1 MWFKRFSGKKSEIDM
16 AIDVPPVK
24 LKGVGDGFWVTID
37 PSVPEEVLHEE
48 VVKLFERL
56 KHLAINAKVVID
68 VGEEEGH
75 DPLIEGL
82 KRLLKT
88 RFDVGSVTRPV
99 KKRSQ
104 AVEAQRQ
111 VDLSRGWLTQRSDA
125 LILTGRI
132 RAGQKIETKRHLII
146 AGNVNPGAELT
157 SQGNVIVL
165 GSLQG
170 RVHAGYPDND
180 EAFVIALDFNPTQV
194 IIGGLVFSKVDASLK
209 DRAIY
214 ASVENNKV
222 TLQDYMATQ
231 PFGKVPWPTAI

>member
-1 MWFKRFSGKKSEIDM
+1 M
-16 AIDVPPVK
+16 AIDTPPVK
-24 LKGVGDGFWVTID
+24 LKGVGDSFWVTLD
-37 PSVPEEVLHEE
+37 PSTPEEILHEE

-56 KHLAINAKVVID
+56 KHLTINAKVIID

-75 DPLIEGL
+75 DALIDDM
-82 KRLLKT
+82 KRLLKS
-88 RFDVGSVTRPV
+88 RFDVGSVTRPA

-104 AVEAQRQ
+104 PMAAHRQ

-146 AGNVNPGAELT
+146 AGNVNPGAELI

-194 IIGGLVFSKVDASLK
+194 IIGALVFDKMDASLK

-214 ASVENNKV
+214 ASVQNNKV
-222 TLQDYMATQ
+222 TLQDYMESQ
-231 PFGKVPWPTAI
+231 PFGKIPWPTAI